1 MSRKKVELL
10 THDLLG
16 NLYRSL
22 NEDTVVSNVVPLL
35 NLLVRDE
42 LGVTEAKGA
51 LVQRVAAAAGLLEVL
66 PVGVWIEGLCDVLGF
81 GQRWVALVQ
90 DGEGHLVGEGPLQQ
104 VVVLSRQ
111 HPDVDGQVGALAAAV
126 PVQEGRHL
134 QLVAVAVGVER
145 RAEELV
151 VAPEFGLLEFARV
164 VADFP
169 DEDAVVADGQLLHLS
184 PKLQDLLPLATHQVA
199 HQGQVGLGGVFQVTA
214 DGQFGALRRE
224 EQFWYVC
231 PPEAERGS
239 CEETHSVFAAGVFER
254 TEDEGVAAV
263 ILHVIG
269 QVFAG
274 DVGSAALVRTLD
286 REARAVVLM
295 VLWRNRTERENQTH
309 TVTL

>member
-1 MSRKKVELL
+1 MVGEAEDRKSLKGECREVLKGPVSVFNQSYSFMSRKKGELL

-22 NEDTVVSNVVPLL
+22 NEDAVVSNVVPLL

-42 LGVTEAKGA
+42 LGVAEAKGA

-66 PVGVWIEGLCDVLGF
+66 PVGVWVEGLCDVLGF
-81 GQRWVALVQ
+81 GERRIALVQ

-151 VAPEFGLLEFARV
+151 IAPELGFLEFARV
-164 VADFP
+164 VTDFP
-169 DEDAVVADGQLLHLS
+169 DEDAVVAD
-184 PKLQDLLPLATHQVA
+184 
-199 HQGQVGLGGVFQVTA
+199 
-214 DGQFGALRRE
+214 
-224 EQFWYVC
+224 
-231 PPEAERGS
+231 
-239 CEETHSVFAAGVFER
+239 
-254 TEDEGVAAV
+254 
-263 ILHVIG
+263 
-269 QVFAG
+269 
-274 DVGSAALVRTLD
+274 
-286 REARAVVLM
+286 
-295 VLWRNRTERENQTH
+295 
-309 TVTL
+309 